1 MIGGK
6 TMSVRMNFEHELETL
21 RENMDAMGKGIQ
33 QAFADLLSAIA
44 LNDLEELDRIQKNDR
59 KINEM
64 ERKIEAECLLLLTR
78 QQPVLASDLRIVS
91 SVMKAVGD
99 MERIGDHAAD
109 IADMA
114 VRLNGISYKEYA
126 PSMPEMLEETRKILC
141 DGVELFMARDKEQA
155 KEFYKRYDMID
166 KKLDMVSY
174 MLDYELLDNSQ
185 TDLLLTCFDR
195 CIQNKY
201 HYTKEQL
208 LKMKEMINQVNS
220 KRQIILTVEE
230 LFKQDKIKSDYSKE
244 ELSKKL
250 LSTNKDKDVNKPS
263 DITESFN
270 RLENYWMLNDQCTY
284 MLRTIPRL
292 VKEKVIK

>member
-1 MIGGK
+1 
-6 TMSVRMNFEHELETL
+6 MNFEHELETL
-21 RENMDAMGKGIQ
+21 RENMDAMGKEVE
-33 QAFADLLSAIA
+33 QAFADLLLAIA
-44 LNDLEELDRIQKNDR
+44 LNNLEELDRIQKNDR

-155 KEFYKRYDMID
+155 KVFYKRDDKID
-166 KKLDMVSY
+166 
-174 MLDYELLDNSQ
+174 
-185 TDLLLTCFDR
+185 DLF
-195 CIQNKY
+195 
-201 HYTKEQL
+201 
-208 LKMKEMINQVNS
+208 NQV
-220 KRQIILTVEE
+220 
-230 LFKQDKIKSDYSKE
+230 KE
-244 ELSKKL
+244 ELITCLKEGKKNPDACVDL
-250 LSTNKDKDVNKPS
+250 LMIAKYLERIGDHTVNIS
-263 DITESFN
+263 EWEVF
-270 RLENYWMLNDQCTY
+270 
-284 MLRTIPRL
+284 
-292 VKEKVIK
+292 KETGSIKNERIL

>member
-1 MIGGK
+1 
-6 TMSVRMNFEHELETL
+6 MNFEHELETL
-21 RENMDAMGKGIQ
+21 RENMDTMGKGIQ

-44 LNDLEELDRIQKNDR
+44 FNNLEELDRIQKNDR

-141 DGVELFMARDKEQA
+141 DGVELFMARDKEKA
-155 KEFYKRYDMID
+155 KEFYKRDDRID
-166 KKLDMVSY
+166 
-174 MLDYELLDNSQ
+174 EL
-185 TDLLLTCFDR
+185 F
-195 CIQNKY
+195 
-201 HYTKEQL
+201 
-208 LKMKEMINQVNS
+208 NQV
-220 KRQIILTVEE
+220 
-230 LFKQDKIKSDYSKE
+230 KE
-244 ELSKKL
+244 ELVACLKEGKKDTDACVDL
-250 LSTNKDKDVNKPS
+250 LMVAKYLERIGDHAVNIS
-263 DITESFN
+263 EWEVF
-270 RLENYWMLNDQCTY
+270 
-284 MLRTIPRL
+284 
-292 VKEKVIK
+292 KETGSIKNERIL

>member
-1 MIGGK
+1 
-6 TMSVRMNFEHELETL
+6 
-21 RENMDAMGKGIQ
+21 MDAMGKGIQ

-99 MERIGDHAAD
+99 MELIGDHAAD

-155 KEFYKRYDMID
+155 KEFYKRDDKID
-166 KKLDMVSY
+166 
-174 MLDYELLDNSQ
+174 EL
-185 TDLLLTCFDR
+185 F
-195 CIQNKY
+195 
-201 HYTKEQL
+201 
-208 LKMKEMINQVNS
+208 NQV
-220 KRQIILTVEE
+220 
-230 LFKQDKIKSDYSKE
+230 KE
-244 ELSKKL
+244 ELVACLKEGKKDTDACVDL
-250 LSTNKDKDVNKPS
+250 LMVAKYLERIGDHAVNIS
-263 DITESFN
+263 EWEVF
-270 RLENYWMLNDQCTY
+270 
-284 MLRTIPRL
+284 
-292 VKEKVIK
+292 KETGSIKNERIL

>member
-1 MIGGK
+1 
-6 TMSVRMNFEHELETL
+6 MSVRMNFEHELETL
-21 RENMDAMGKGIQ
+21 RENMDAMGKEIQ

-155 KEFYKRYDMID
+155 KEFYKRDDKID
-166 KKLDMVSY
+166 
-174 MLDYELLDNSQ
+174 
-185 TDLLLTCFDR
+185 DLF
-195 CIQNKY
+195 
-201 HYTKEQL
+201 
-208 LKMKEMINQVNS
+208 NQV
-220 KRQIILTVEE
+220 
-230 LFKQDKIKSDYSKE
+230 KE
-244 ELSKKL
+244 ELVACLKEGKKDTDACVDL
-250 LSTNKDKDVNKPS
+250 LMVAKYLERIGDHAVNIS
-263 DITESFN
+263 EWEVF
-270 RLENYWMLNDQCTY
+270 
-284 MLRTIPRL
+284 
-292 VKEKVIK
+292 KETGSIKNERIL

>member
-1 MIGGK
+1 
-6 TMSVRMNFEHELETL
+6 
-21 RENMDAMGKGIQ
+21 MDAMGKGIQ

-155 KEFYKRYDMID
+155 KEFYKRDDKID
-166 KKLDMVSY
+166 
-174 MLDYELLDNSQ
+174 EL
-185 TDLLLTCFDR
+185 F
-195 CIQNKY
+195 
-201 HYTKEQL
+201 
-208 LKMKEMINQVNS
+208 NQV
-220 KRQIILTVEE
+220 
-230 LFKQDKIKSDYSKE
+230 KE
-244 ELSKKL
+244 ELVACLKEGKKDTDACVDL
-250 LSTNKDKDVNKPS
+250 LMVAKYLERIGDHAVNIS
-263 DITESFN
+263 EWEVF
-270 RLENYWMLNDQCTY
+270 
-284 MLRTIPRL
+284 
-292 VKEKVIK
+292 KETGSIKNERIL

>member
-1 MIGGK
+1 
-6 TMSVRMNFEHELETL
+6 MNFEHELETL

-33 QAFADLLSAIA
+33 QAFVDLLSAIA
-44 LNDLEELDRIQKNDR
+44 FNDLEELDRIQKNDR

-155 KEFYKRYDMID
+155 KEFYKRDDKID
-166 KKLDMVSY
+166 
-174 MLDYELLDNSQ
+174 EL
-185 TDLLLTCFDR
+185 F
-195 CIQNKY
+195 
-201 HYTKEQL
+201 
-208 LKMKEMINQVNS
+208 NQV
-220 KRQIILTVEE
+220 
-230 LFKQDKIKSDYSKE
+230 KE
-244 ELSKKL
+244 ELVACLKEGKKDTDACVDL
-250 LSTNKDKDVNKPS
+250 LMVAKYLERIGDHAVNIS
-263 DITESFN
+263 EWEVF
-270 RLENYWMLNDQCTY
+270 
-284 MLRTIPRL
+284 
-292 VKEKVIK
+292 KETGSIKNERIL